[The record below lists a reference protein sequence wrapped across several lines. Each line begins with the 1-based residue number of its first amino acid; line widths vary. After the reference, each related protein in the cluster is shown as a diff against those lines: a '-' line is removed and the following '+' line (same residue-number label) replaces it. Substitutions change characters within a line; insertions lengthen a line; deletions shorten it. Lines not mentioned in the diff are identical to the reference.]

1 MIYKIVSATDT
12 FGSWRNLA
20 RDSLRQGLKP
30 SDIVWSLEG
39 ATSNDLFASPGEA
52 GDAMAADTRKV
63 PRHFLELARNC
74 VCHSDAERF
83 SILYELLFECV
94 KEPMIFE
101 NALHPLVHQI
111 MAMSKS
117 VSRDKHKM
125 KAFVRFK
132 EDLQSDTVRRKFT
145 AWFEPEHHIVEETA
159 AFFVRRFNDM
169 DWCIATPK
177 GSAFFVDSKL
187 TFNPSPAARI
197 TADDDTENLWK
208 TYYANIFNPAR
219 LKLDAMRSEMPKKY
233 WHNLPEA
240 ELIKEL
246 VSNAGR
252 RVDEMRNSQP
262 TTPSPFANAARA
274 PAISTHEFSAE
285 HFSSITELNK
295 AAQKCQ
301 RCSLHCNATQTVVGE
316 GPANAKLMIV
326 GEQPG
331 DEEDLSGRPFVGPA
345 GKLFDKALKATG
357 VSRDSIYVSNVVKHF
372 KFESRGKRRIHSRPN
387 AGEIQHCK
395 YWLMNEIKLIRPNL
409 ILAMGATA
417 AGVLTGS
424 DKNLGERRGQLQYSY
439 EIPAVMITFHP
450 SAILRA
456 VNAENENKMM
466 THFLSDIGKAVVF
479 VTSTSIAQQS
489 PPKLPASAVNP
500 ANLNNTSQAG

>member
-39 ATSNDLFASPGEA
+39 ATSNDLFASLGEA
-52 GDAMAADTRKV
+52 GDAVAADTRKV

-274 PAISTHEFSAE
+274 RQLYRH
-285 HFSSITELNK
+285 
-295 AAQKCQ
+295 
-301 RCSLHCNATQTVVGE
+301 
-316 GPANAKLMIV
+316 
-326 GEQPG
+326 
-331 DEEDLSGRPFVGPA
+331 
-345 GKLFDKALKATG
+345 
-357 VSRDSIYVSNVVKHF
+357 
-372 KFESRGKRRIHSRPN
+372 
-387 AGEIQHCK
+387 
-395 YWLMNEIKLIRPNL
+395 MN
-409 ILAMGATA
+409 
-417 AGVLTGS
+417 
-424 DKNLGERRGQLQYSY
+424 
-439 EIPAVMITFHP
+439 
-450 SAILRA
+450 
-456 VNAENENKMM
+456 
-466 THFLSDIGKAVVF
+466 FL
-479 VTSTSIAQQS
+479 
-489 PPKLPASAVNP
+489 P
-500 ANLNNTSQAG
+500 NTSRQSRS